1 VVMDFACQHF
11 RILRLILLYYSS
23 LSPLTKEDVSTNNGG
38 GGNYGGHGM
47 IETVKSFAA
56 GETRTSSESNNN
68 VSIYNTTTPFLR
80 ESI

>member
-1 VVMDFACQHF
+1 LHASTSG
-11 RILRLILLYYSS
+11 SS
-23 LSPLTKEDVSTNNGG
+23 DIIHLLSPLTKEDVSTNNGG